1 MLIMNQM
8 KINYGIYNTQQDTG
22 QADMLLESLDK
33 EMMQEM
39 NLEFPMVLE
48 AY

>member
-1 MLIMNQM
+1 MNQM
-8 KINYGIYNTQQDTG
+8 KINYGIYHIQRAIG

-33 EMMQEM
+33 EMMQGM

>member
-1 MLIMNQM
+1 MNQM
-8 KINYGIYNTQQDTG
+8 KINYGIYHIQRAIG

>member
-1 MLIMNQM
+1 MNQM
-8 KINYGIYNTQQDTG
+8 KISYGIYHTQQDTG
-22 QADMLLESLDK
+22 QAVMLLESLDK

-39 NLEFPMVLE
+39 NLEFLMVLE